1 MNILSSLKIGTRLW
15 VGFAL
20 VLSLVVGLSAI
31 SIQKVQQINQN
42 LATVNDVNSKAQRY
56 AINFRGSVHDRAIAL
71 RDVTLV
77 EPDAI
82 GAEEALI
89 KKLTDKYAQ
98 SAAPLDEMM
107 ARPDATDAE
116 RAIVDSIKQT
126 EAQTLPLIQDVIA
139 RQRAGDAA
147 GAHQVLMGQAR
158 PLFVQWLK
166 QINQFIDLKEAE
178 NKAIGAH
185 TRAIAEG
192 FTWLTILLAV
202 GALVLGGVIAL
213 WSVRSVRPLADLT
226 RVMSRLAADDFS
238 VAVPSADRR
247 DEIGDVARAVLVFK
261 DGGIERERLQAQAAA
276 FQTELDRKLKDM
288 EAAFESAGESQQRL
302 VAAMASQLN
311 RLAGGDLKARLTEEV
326 AQEYRQLRDDFNTA
340 VSQLDQSMG
349 VIATAANGI
358 RAGSDELT
366 SAADDLAR
374 RSEQQAASLERTS
387 SALED
392 ITQRVKQTAAG
403 SRKASTAVEAARG
416 EAQGS
421 GEVVR
426 NAISAMSKIAKS
438 SAEITQIIGVIDE
451 IAFQTNLLALN
462 AGVEAARAGDA
473 GRGFAVVAQEVRALA
488 QRSAEAAKEIKTLI
502 STSGQQVD
510 EGVALVDETGQAL
523 RRIVEQVETV
533 EALVTEINDSTQA
546 QATGLSEINAAVNQ
560 MDQMVQQN
568 AAMVEQ
574 STAASH
580 ALKGEAG
587 HLGALVARFELS
599 GAGQADQAPTALRRP
614 GRAA

>member
-1 MNILSSLKIGTRLW
+1 MQSLSSLKIGTRLW

-20 VLSLVVGLSAI
+20 VLSLVIGLSTI
-31 SIQKVQQINQN
+31 SIQKVQQINHN

-77 EPDAI
+77 EPAAI
-82 GAEEALI
+82 GTEEALI

-107 ARPDATDAE
+107 ARPDATEAE
-116 RAIVDSIKQT
+116 RAIVTSIKQT
-126 EAQTLPLIQDVIA
+126 ESQTLPLIQDVIQ

-147 GAHQVLMGQAR
+147 GAHHVLMDQAR

-166 QINQFIDLKEAE
+166 QINQFIDLKEAQ
-178 NKAIGAH
+178 NKAIGAR
-185 TRAIAEG
+185 TRAIAES
-192 FTWLTILLAV
+192 FTWLTIVLAV

-226 RVMSRLAADDFS
+226 RVMSRLAANDLS
-238 VAVPSADRR
+238 VAVPSADRK

-288 EAAFESAGESQQRL
+288 EAAFENASEGQRRL
-302 VAAMASQLN
+302 VTAMAGQLN
-311 RLAGGDLKARLTEEV
+311 RLARGDLKARLTEEV

-340 VSQLDQSMG
+340 ISQLDQSMG

-366 SAADDLAR
+366 SAADDLAQ

-392 ITQRVKQTAAG
+392 ITRRVKQTAAG
-403 SRKASTAVEAARG
+403 SHKASTAVEAARG
-416 EAQGS
+416 EAQDS
-421 GEVVR
+421 GDVVR

-462 AGVEAARAGDA
+462 AGVEAARAGEA

-488 QRSAEAAKEIKTLI
+488 QRSAEAAKEIKQLI
-502 STSGQQVD
+502 ANSSSHV
-510 EGVALVDETGQAL
+510 ERGVRLVGDTGQAL
-523 RRIVEQVETV
+523 AGIVSKVG
-533 EALVTEINDSTQA
+533 EINGLIREIAESSQE
-546 QATGLSEINAAVNQ
+546 QATGLNQVNAAVNQ
-560 MDQMVQQN
+560 MDQVTQQN

-574 STAASH
+574 ANTSSASLRGDTQDL
-580 ALKGEAG
+580 ARQVSRFRTGAG
-587 HLGALVARFELS
+587 VARRPE
-599 GAGQADQAPTALRRP
+599 AAQAER
-614 GRAA
+614 